1 MTHVRWIIEIG
12 RVWTWE
18 DLPPATVALDGAV
31 QGPRIDAESRRYSFD
46 HHGDCLRLATT
57 ATCRQVFDAVL
68 LGLDPAGMTV
78 LLNDLD
84 GDTVLSAWI
93 LRHHDRWRDAGA
105 RARLWPLLETV
116 AAGDA
121 HGCPYPP
128 PSLDLGAHFHL
139 RVMAGARDARQ
150 QGYPKGPVAALQGAL
165 RGLESWWRGGLAVQ
179 PARAADHTVAPY
191 IIKRFPGWVMVDTDA
206 PGSVPAGRPWPAA
219 RRLAGPAD
227 IYALG
232 HHRMCLVSRLGGGRY
247 RYTLAKRSDLV
258 SGFPLPRL
266 YDGLNAVEAGRHGAA
281 DGSSRWGGG
290 STIGGG
296 PRTGSV
302 LGPETVASTIADLL
316 ARTPRPRGSDKT
328 AAAVSRPAAPG

>member
-1 MTHVRWIIEIG
+1 MTHIRWLIEIG
-12 RVWTWE
+12 HVWTWE
-18 DLPPATVALDGAV
+18 DLPPATIALDGAV
-31 QGPRIDAESRRYSFD
+31 QGPRIDAERQQYSFD

-68 LGLDPAGMTV
+68 LGLDPTGMTV

-93 LRHHDRWRDAGA
+93 LRHRHRWRDAGA

-128 PSLDLGAHFHL
+128 PSPDLGAYFHL
-139 RVMAGARDARQ
+139 QVMAGARDARQ
-150 QGYPKGPVAALQGAL
+150 KGYPEGAVAALEEAL
-165 RGLESWWRGGLAVQ
+165 RRLESWWRRGLAVR
-179 PARAADHTVAPY
+179 PAKADNGAVAPFVV
-191 IIKRFPGWVMVDTDA
+191 KRFPGWVLVDTGA
-206 PGSVPAGRPWPAA
+206 EGQALLGRPWPAA

-232 HHRMCLVSRLGGGRY
+232 HHRMCLVSRMGGGRY
-247 RYTLAKRSDLV
+247 RYTLTKRSDLV

-266 YDGLNAVEAGRHGAA
+266 YDGLNAVEADRQGAA
-281 DGSSRWGGG
+281 NGSSRWGGG

-296 PRTGSV
+296 PRVGSV
-302 LGPETVASTIADLL
+302 LGPQTVASTIEDLL
-316 ARTPRPRGSDKT
+316 SGIPRPRGSHKT
-328 AAAVSRPAAPG
+328 SAAVNRPATPG